1 MSTYNC
7 YRRKRQPFHFVKKCY
22 QGHEKKS
29 EIQDVVS
36 SGGGRRGAGSL
47 GGVANAA
54 LVSNFSE
61 ADTGIRYY
69 AS

>member
-1 MSTYNC
+1 MSMYSC
-7 YRRKRQPFHFVKKCY
+7 YRRKRQSSYFVKKCY
-22 QGHEKKS
+22 QGHEKRN

-61 ADTGIRYY
+61 ADTGIHYY